1 MRNYASIGSYDFIAF
16 RKAQG
21 CTCNCIGCNC
31 NIKHHTEMLMIQV
44 KGDPKPS
51 SFPEEAKQALLKDAE
66 NAGARPVL
74 VYRET
79 RKKVLGLTKK
89 GKARKQGV
97 WMTVY
102 L

>member
-16 RKAQG
+16 RKAI
-21 CTCNCIGCNC
+21 CDSSVRHSEI
-31 NIKHHTEMLMIQV
+31 LLIQV

-51 SFPEEAKQALLKDAE
+51 SFPEEAKNKLLNDAAL
-66 NAGARPVL
+66 AGARPVL